1 MQNSGSKNHMGIS
14 MEKYHQEV
22 TDLKRKLIYS
32 LMWSGAFIILG
43 AANLFVF
50 DIIVGPKLIALVILV
65 PKEMNEIQGEVTQV
79 SLSTRNIKQPI
90 YIVVET
96 PQGTFWTQD
105 KLFPRQFKENLRGK
119 ARLGEGEL
127 GKGETFKIFAIAT
140 KEDLKIGVLGR
151 IPPDSI
157 YSNIVNVR
165 RVR

>member
-1 MQNSGSKNHMGIS
+1 

-22 TDLKRKLIYS
+22 TNLKRKLIYS
-32 LMWSGAFIILG
+32 LIWSATFIILG
-43 AANLFVF
+43 AANLYVF
-50 DIIVGPKLIALVILV
+50 DIIVGPKLIALEILM
-65 PKEMNEIQGEVTQV
+65 PKELNEIQGEVTQV

-105 KLFPRQFKENLRGK
+105 KLFPKQFKETLRGK
-119 ARLGEGEL
+119 ARLGEGEV
-127 GKGETFKIFAIAT
+127 GIGETFKIFAIAT
-140 KEDLKIGVLGR
+140 KEDLRIGLLER

-157 YSNIVNVR
+157 HSNTVNVR